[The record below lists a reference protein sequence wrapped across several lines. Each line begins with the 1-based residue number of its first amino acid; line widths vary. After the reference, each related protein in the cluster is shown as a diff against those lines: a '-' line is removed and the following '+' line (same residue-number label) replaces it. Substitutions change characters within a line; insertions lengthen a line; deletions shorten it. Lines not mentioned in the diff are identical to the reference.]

1 MSTWAWCSIESGG
14 GWADVRFTRDWKRVR
29 CLDPDAD
36 VEMLEGLERE
46 IKERMLEGASSQ
58 EWLLKR
64 MEDTFS
70 NAIRLTPAKAVL
82 ADSPQ
87 EEMGRLAE
95 MYLERAKTAERAVR
109 AAGCRSSRRCG
120 GSSSGRGCGRL
131 MRHNIAASE
140 YTHRGDPLK
149 IDAAYRPNGTVHMY
163 QALSL
168 EADVNAAKVLAF
180 SYPKLREGVM
190 RAEQAETA
198 LTAIVESELDR
209 EDDETMFALETLA
222 AQPDHGGDDGGA
234 AEDCGERAAEDGVA
248 VEAGERVIEVEGL
261 LPTLAPKG
269 LAQRWGTQLRLKDKY
284 TGFKRGRF
292 GVLFLL
298 ARGRYP
304 ARGSK

>member
-1 MSTWAWCSIESGG
+1 MRERRQCEFFLLRYVPDAVKDEFVNVGVVLFESGG
-14 GWADVRFTRDWKRVR
+14 GWADVRFTKDWKRVR

-70 NAIRLTPAKAVL
+70 NAIRLTPSKAVL
-82 ADSPQ
+82 AESPQ
-87 EEMGRLAE
+87 EELGRLAE
-95 MYLERAKTAERAVR
+95 MYLERTKRGGRAV
-109 AAGCRSSRRCG
+109 
-120 GSSSGRGCGRL
+120 SGRMLIFQTMRGEFERQGVWAL
-131 MRHNIAASE
+131 MRHNIAVSE

-180 SYPKLREGVM
+180 TYPKLREGVM

-209 EDDETMFALETLA
+209 EDDVTMFALETLSASQIMVATTAELPRIA
-222 AQPDHGGDDGGA
+222 ASVRQKM
-234 AEDCGERAAEDGVA
+234 
-248 VEAGERVIEVEGL
+248 GL
-261 LPTLAPKG
+261 
-269 LAQRWGTQLRLKDKY
+269 Q
-284 TGFKRGRF
+284 
-292 GVLFLL
+292 
-298 ARGRYP
+298 
-304 ARGSK
+304 

>member
-1 MSTWAWCSIESGG
+1 MKKRRQCEFFLLRYVPDAVKDEFVNVGVVLFESGG
-14 GWADVRFTRDWKRVR
+14 GYADVRFTKDWKRVR
-29 CLDPDAD
+29 CLDPEAD

-46 IKERMLEGASSQ
+46 IKERILEGGSSQ

-70 NAIRLTPAKAVL
+70 NAIRLTPTKAVL

-87 EEMGRLAE
+87 EEIGRLAE
-95 MYLERAKTAERAVR
+95 MYLERAKKGARTV
-109 AAGCRSSRRCG
+109 
-120 GSSSGRGCGRL
+120 SGRMQIFQTMRGEFERKGVWAL

-168 EADVNAAKVLAF
+168 ETDVNSAKVLAF

-190 RAEQAETA
+190 RVEKAETA

-209 EDDETMFALETLA
+209 EDDATMFALETLSA
-222 AQPDHGGDDGGA
+222 SRIMVATM
-234 AEDCGERAAEDGVA
+234 AELPRIAESV
-248 VEAGERVIEVEGL
+248 RQKMGL
-261 LPTLAPKG
+261 
-269 LAQRWGTQLRLKDKY
+269 Q
-284 TGFKRGRF
+284 
-292 GVLFLL
+292 
-298 ARGRYP
+298 
-304 ARGSK
+304 

>member
-1 MSTWAWCSIESGG
+1 LKRSGGAGLTRGGAELGMKERRQCEFLLLRYVPDAVKDEFVNVGVVLYESGG
-14 GWADVRFTRDWKRVR
+14 GWADVRFTKDWKRVR

-64 MEDTFS
+64 MEDSFS
-70 NAIRLTPAKAVL
+70 NAIRLTPSKAVL

-87 EEMGRLAE
+87 EEIGRLAE
-95 MYLERAKTAERAVR
+95 MYLERAKSGAR
-109 AAGCRSSRRCG
+109 AA
-120 GSSSGRGCGRL
+120 SGRMQIYRTMRGEFERQGVWGL
-131 MRHNIAASE
+131 MRHNLAASE

-149 IDAAYRPNGTVHMY
+149 IDAAYRPNGMVHMY

-190 RAEQAETA
+190 RVEGAETA

-209 EDDETMFALETLA
+209 EDDVTLFALETLA
-222 AQPDHGGDDGGA
+222 ASGIMA
-234 AEDCGERAAEDGVA
+234 ATMAELPRIAASV
-248 VEAGERVIEVEGL
+248 RQKMGL
-261 LPTLAPKG
+261 
-269 LAQRWGTQLRLKDKY
+269 Q
-284 TGFKRGRF
+284 
-292 GVLFLL
+292 
-298 ARGRYP
+298 
-304 ARGSK
+304 

>member
-1 MSTWAWCSIESGG
+1 MKERRKCEFLLLRYVPDAVKDEFVNVGVVLYESGG

-36 VEMLEGLERE
+36 VEMLEGLEQE
-46 IKERMLEGASSQ
+46 IKERMLEGASSKDWLNL

-64 MEDTFS
+64 MEDSFS
-70 NAIRLTPAKAVL
+70 NAIRLTPSKAVL

-87 EEMGRLAE
+87 EEIGRLAE
-95 MYLERAKTAERAVR
+95 MYLERAKT
-109 AAGCRSSRRCG
+109 GRRVA
-120 GSSSGRGCGRL
+120 SGRMQIFQTMRGEFERQGVWGL

-149 IDAAYRPNGTVHMY
+149 IDAAYRPNVTPASPTTGLPGTPNGMVHMY

-180 SYPKLREGVM
+180 SYPKLREGVL

-209 EDDETMFALETLA
+209 EDDVTMFALETLTASGIMVA
-222 AQPDHGGDDGGA
+222 AT
-234 AEDCGERAAEDGVA
+234 AELPRIAFSV
-248 VEAGERVIEVEGL
+248 RQKMGL
-261 LPTLAPKG
+261 
-269 LAQRWGTQLRLKDKY
+269 Q
-284 TGFKRGRF
+284 
-292 GVLFLL
+292 
-298 ARGRYP
+298 
-304 ARGSK
+304 